1 MGTKEASYVKK
12 GKEQL
17 EQLLLLQK
25 DYQEIQIIYCT
36 GTDSMQLHPFYYN
49 YDEGYV

>member
-36 GTDSMQLHPFYYN
+36 GTDSMQLHPFYSN